1 MLYAMQ
7 KKQARKLTPRVNK
20 KTTRIKL
27 YAILTREKFI
37 TASDLTASNFLTA
50 SDFKNWQY
58 KNKNQKTRIFYN
70 MSSRD
75 YFKNQIENNT
85 AGRVKNTNLKARQ
98 NLKAVFYNK
107 KNTASDV
114 KLLTAY
120 FKNKRRQDLNIDG
133 VKLQIDAPAYID
145 GVNITA
151 LYFKNNNARNNYILN
166 NLTASQKKQ
175 YSKIIDGVKYK
186 QRKNARKSKILT
198 KIDVK
203 TQLNGVKKL
212 KFIDASDSP
221 ANYTIK

>member
-7 KKQARKLTPRVNK
+7 KQARKLTPRVNK

-27 YAILTREKFI
+27 YAILTRQKFL
-37 TASDLTASNFLTA
+37 TASDFTPSEFLTA

-114 KLLTAY
+114 KTLTAY

-166 NLTASQKKQ
+166 NLTANQKKQ

-203 TQLNGVKKL
+203 TQLHGVKKL

>member
-1 MLYAMQ
+1 
-7 KKQARKLTPRVNK
+7 
-20 KTTRIKL
+20 
-27 YAILTREKFI
+27 
-37 TASDLTASNFLTA
+37 
-50 SDFKNWQY
+50 
-58 KNKNQKTRIFYN
+58 

-203 TQLNGVKKL
+203 TQLHGVKKL

>member
-37 TASDLTASNFLTA
+37 TASDFTPSDFLTA

-70 MSSRD
+70 LSSRE
-75 YFKNQIENNT
+75 YFKNQVENNT
-85 AGRVKNTNLKARQ
+85 AGRVKNTNIKARQ
-98 NLKAVFYNK
+98 NLKAVYFNK
-107 KNTASDV
+107 NNTASDI
-114 KLLTAY
+114 KTLTTY
-120 FKNKRRQDLNIDG
+120 FKNKRREDLDIDG
-133 VKLQIDAPAYID
+133 VKLQVDAPAYID

-186 QRKNARKSKILT
+186 QRKNARKSKILN

-203 TQLNGVKKL
+203 TQLYGVKKL
-212 KFIDASDSP
+212 KFIDASDTP
-221 ANYTIK
+221 ASYTVK